1 MAIVRKP
8 VRNTA
13 DAHTQD
19 EAARRR
25 QEEEFL
31 KPGAPAAR
39 RMKPRMYRMD
49 DDLHGRIERAARSRG
64 LTASAFIRMTMLAA
78 LKAEDQL

>member
-1 MAIVRKP
+1 MAIARKP
-8 VRNTA
+8 LRNT
-13 DAHTQD
+13 DAVHPQD

-31 KPGAPAAR
+31 KPEASAAR
-39 RMKPRMYRMD
+39 RMKPRMFRMD

-78 LKAEDQL
+78 LRAEEE